1 MFDRNMGN
9 ADRIIRLVLSVVI
22 VIFSFVLEL
31 YPLIIVSVLLIFTVV
46 TSFCGIYKLFGLST
60 CKTNLEKKSD

>member
-60 CKTNLEKKSD
+60 CKTNLEEKK

>member
-9 ADRIIRLVLSVVI
+9 ADRIIRLVLSFVI

-31 YPLIIVSVLLIFTVV
+31 YPLIIISVLLIFTVV

-60 CKTNLEKKSD
+60 CKTNLEEKK

>member
-9 ADRIIRLVLSVVI
+9 ADRVIRLILSVVI
-22 VIFSFVLEL
+22 IIFAFVLEL

-60 CKTNLEKKSD
+60 CKTNLEEKK